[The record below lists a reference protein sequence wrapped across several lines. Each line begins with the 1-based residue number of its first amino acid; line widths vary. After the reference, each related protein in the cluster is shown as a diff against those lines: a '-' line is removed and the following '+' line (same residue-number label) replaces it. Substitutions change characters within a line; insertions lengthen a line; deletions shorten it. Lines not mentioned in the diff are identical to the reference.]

1 MTDLD
6 LSKIKEAVAGAR
18 HGPKGC
24 LLLKTEDVAALIARL
39 EAAEARNATAYAEG
53 VEAAAAVHTAE
64 AARLEKQIE
73 ENTEYMRRVG
83 RSDHSANNHCHEKLR
98 QHLYYAEAIR
108 ALLKDKPNG

>member
-6 LSKIKEAVAGAR
+6 LAKIKEAVAGAR

-39 EAAEARNATAYAEG
+39 EASEARNATAYAEG
-53 VEAAAAVHTAE
+53 VEAAIRKTVDAATEQADMRDDVANDTNDWQIYDH
-64 AARLEKQIE
+64 AAL
-73 ENTEYMRRVG
+73 
-83 RSDHSANNHCHEKLR
+83 KLTM
-98 QHLYYAEAIR
+98 LVSAIR